1 MLYSLFKLK
10 EERVIMLEIIMVFYT
25 LYTLIKIYIS
35 VMQIGY
41 IDGEKRGDAILMSE
55 EKYRVAGDYAM
66 KKERVALLST
76 LVDYGVFVWWVI
88 GGFAWLMTMVGSEYA
103 IVNLSQGVFNSV
115 LFLFGFIIINFF
127 IALPFELYQTFKID
141 KEYGFTQTTP
151 KLYLLDQ
158 LKSSLMFI
166 VFGGAIFYLLSW
178 IITNVAS
185 WWLWGFTLLF
195 SIVLLVNIIYPT
207 IIAPIFNKFTPL
219 EEGELRDAI
228 EKMMESVGLKSD
240 GVFIL
245 DASKRDSRLNA
256 YFGGLGKTKRVVL
269 FDTLVE
275 KLTNKELLA
284 VLGHELG
291 HFSHGDIWKNIGM
304 MGLLLFS
311 SFFLLGNLPES
322 LFLEMHV
329 EKSAGLE
336 IAMMML
342 LLPLNSFV
350 FTPIMSF
357 VSRHNEYAADEFGS
371 ELGGKEN
378 LVSALIKLVTENKSF
393 PKSHPLVV
401 FFYYT
406 HPPVLE
412 RLKELGY
419 DASAVNEMIKPLEK
433 EGIFTFLEDD
443 EK

>member
-1 MLYSLFKLK
+1 
-10 EERVIMLEIIMVFYT
+10 MLEIIMILFTAYT
-25 LYTLIKIYIS
+25 LVRIYIS
-35 VMQIGY
+35 IMQIGY
-41 IDGEKRGDAILMSE
+41 IADEKNAEAVLMSQ
-55 EKYRVAGDYAM
+55 EKYKVAGEYAI
-66 KKERVALLST
+66 KKERLGLVST
-76 LVDYGVFVWWVI
+76 VVDYIMFVWWVTV
-88 GGFAWLMTMVGSEYA
+88 GFAWLTSTLGTDSSVVDA
-103 IVNLSQGVFNSV
+103 V
-115 LFLFGFIIINFF
+115 LFLFGFITVGF
-127 IALPFELYQTFKID
+127 IVGLPFELYQTFELD
-141 KEYGFTQTTP
+141 KEYGFTQITP
-151 KLYLLDQ
+151 KLYIIDKV
-158 LKSSLMFI
+158 KSTAMFI
-166 VFGGAIFYLLSW
+166 IFGGAIFYVLAW
-178 IITNVAS
+178 IIINVS
-185 WWLWGFTLLF
+185 NWWIWGFALLF
-195 SIVLLVNIIYPT
+195 SVAVLVNVIYPT

-219 EEGELRDAI
+219 EDGELKTDI
-228 EKMMESVGLKSD
+228 ETMMNGVGLKSD
-240 GVFIL
+240 GVFVL

-256 YFGGLGKTKRVVL
+256 YFGGLGKSKRVVL
-269 FDTLVE
+269 FDTLME

-311 SFFLLGNLPES
+311 AFFLLGNLPES
-322 LFLEMHV
+322 LFFDMGVEM
-329 EKSAGLE
+329 KAGVE

-342 LLPLNSFV
+342 LVALIGFV

-378 LVSALIKLVTENKSF
+378 LVSALIKLIQENKAF
-393 PKSHPLVV
+393 PKSHPIFA

-419 DASAVNEMIKPLEK
+419 DASAVNEAMKPLEQD
-433 EGIFTFLEDD
+433 GIFSFME

>member
-1 MLYSLFKLK
+1 MILFTA
-10 EERVIMLEIIMVFYT
+10 YT
-25 LYTLIKIYIS
+25 LVKIYIS
-35 VMQIGY
+35 IMQIGY
-41 IDGEKRGDAILMSE
+41 IADEKNKEAVLMSQ
-55 EKYRVAGDYAM
+55 EKYKTSGEYAI
-66 KKERVALLST
+66 KKERLSLVST
-76 LVDYGVFVWWVI
+76 VVDYIMFVWWVTV
-88 GGFAWLMTMVGSEYA
+88 GFAWLSSTLGTDSSVVDA
-103 IVNLSQGVFNSV
+103 V
-115 LFLFGFIIINFF
+115 LFLFGFIVIGFVVG
-127 IALPFELYQTFKID
+127 LPFELYQTFELD
-141 KEYGFTQTTP
+141 KEYGFTQTTA
-151 KLYLLDQ
+151 KLYFIDQ
-158 LKSSLMFI
+158 IKSAVMFI
-166 VFGGAIFYLLSW
+166 IFGGAIFYVLAW
-178 IITNVAS
+178 IIINVS
-185 WWLWGFTLLF
+185 NWWMWGFALLF
-195 SIVLLVNIIYPT
+195 SVAVLANVIYPT

-219 EEGELRDAI
+219 EDGELKTDI
-228 EKMMESVGLKSD
+228 ETMMQGVGLKSD
-240 GVFIL
+240 GVFVL

-256 YFGGLGKTKRVVL
+256 YFGGLGKSKRVVL
-269 FDTLVE
+269 FDTLME

-311 SFFLLGNLPES
+311 AFFLLGNLPES
-322 LFLEMHV
+322 LFFDMGVEM
-329 EKSAGLE
+329 KAGVE

-342 LLPLNSFV
+342 LVALIGFI

-378 LVSALIKLVTENKSF
+378 LVSALIKLIQENKAF

-419 DASAVNEMIKPLEK
+419 DASAVNELIKPLEQD
-433 EGIFTFLEDD
+433 GIFTFLKEDT
-443 EK
+443 K